1 MGVRF
6 TDRDGAT
13 WEMSSP
19 TEARC
24 LNEPDAYSDDWEPD
38 AGLDDWVPGVPVRL
52 ADIARSYGPL
62 DFAEAVDNA

>member
-24 LNEPDAYSDDWEPD
+24 LNEPFVSPDDWEP
-38 AGLDDWVPGVPVRL
+38 GIPVRL

-62 DFAEAVDNA
+62 EFTGSVDALT

>member
-1 MGVRF
+1 
-6 TDRDGAT
+6 
-13 WEMSSP
+13 MSSP

-38 AGLDDWVPGVPVRL
+38 AGLDDWVPGVPVGL